1 MSAADVPDCAPAPV
15 DPVHRMGLLVDD
27 RSLRLMPGPVD
38 AGAVSATGRIDGRPV
53 GLFACD
59 PRRGGGALGEAGSQ
73 VIVGTIEAAVRRH
86 VPVVGIWHSGGARLQ
101 DGTASLHGIGR
112 VFRTIVEASG
122 RIPQVSVVL
131 GPAAGGAAYGPALT
145 DFVISGPAS
154 RIFVTGPEIV
164 RRVTG
169 EAVDAAVLGGPEQH
183 ATTSGL
189 THVAEPSDAAAL
201 GVARALVGL
210 LSVRQVAATSPVCS
224 DLRFRAVLPTSPRRA
239 YDIHRIVDLLLDEE
253 SPRVELQRRWGRNV
267 VTVVGRIGGRT
278 VGVLANNPLHL
289 AGCLDSTGSEKAAR
303 FVRTC
308 DALGLPLAVLA
319 DVPGYLPGRR
329 QEAEGIVR
337 RGAKL
342 LHAFAESVVP
352 RVTVIVRKAYGG
364 AFVAMNSRALGATA
378 VFAWPAAEVGVMHPR
393 SAVAILHRRLLGA
406 LPTERHAAALEEL
419 AAAYERGAGGLSGAV
434 ARKHVDQVI
443 DPADTKRFVTEALA
457 SAVGLR
463 GVHSNIPL

>member
-1 MSAADVPDCAPAPV
+1 VSVAPAQPPPDPA
-15 DPVHRMGLLVDD
+15 DPVLRLASLVD
-27 RSLRLMPGPVD
+27 RQSLRLVTVPAD
-38 AGAVSATGRIDGRPV
+38 AGALSATGRIDGRPV
-53 GLFACD
+53 SLFACD
-59 PRRGGGALGEAGSQ
+59 PRRSGGALNEQGSD
-73 VIVGTIEAAVRRH
+73 VIVRSIEAAVRRR

-101 DGTASLHGIGR
+101 EGTASLHGIGR
-112 VFRTIVEASG
+112 VFHTIVRASG
-122 RIPQVSVVL
+122 RVPQISVVL

-145 DFVISGPAS
+145 DFVICGPAS
-154 RIFVTGPEIV
+154 RIFVTGPDVV

-169 EAVDAAVLGGPEQH
+169 EAVDAAVLGGPDQH
-183 ATTSGL
+183 ATNSGV
-189 THVAEPSDAAAL
+189 THVAESTDTAAL

-210 LSVRQVAATSPVCS
+210 MSARQVPAPAPTRP
-224 DLRFRAVLPTSPRRA
+224 DTRFRTVLPASPRRA
-239 YDIHRIVDLLLDEE
+239 YDVHRIIDLLLDAD
-253 SPRVELQRRWGRNV
+253 SAQVELQRRWGRNV
-267 VTVVGRIGGRT
+267 VTVVGRIGGRA

-308 DALGLPLAVLA
+308 DALGLPLVVLV

-378 VFAWPAAEVGVMHPR
+378 VFAWPGAEVGVMHAQ
-393 SAVAILHRRLLGA
+393 SAVAILYRRQ
-406 LPTERHAAALEEL
+406 L
-419 AAAYERGAGGLSGAV
+419 AAVPAERNLPLLQKLQAEYERGTGGLPGAV
-434 ARKHVDQVI
+434 AGRHVDRVI
-443 DPADTKRFVTEALA
+443 DPADTKRVVAEAVA
-457 SAVGLR
+457 SAGAPR